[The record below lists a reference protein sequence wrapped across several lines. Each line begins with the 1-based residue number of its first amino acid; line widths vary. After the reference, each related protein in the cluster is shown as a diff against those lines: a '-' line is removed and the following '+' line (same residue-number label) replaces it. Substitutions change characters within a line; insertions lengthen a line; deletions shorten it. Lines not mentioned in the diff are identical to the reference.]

1 MESAGFNV
9 VSWNVN
15 GLRTI
20 NIKDALSQ
28 LDCSILGIQETK
40 LARDALSEDVG
51 VVDHYTA
58 CFSFCRNRTGYS
70 GVALYCRDNFMP
82 TKSEEGLSGL
92 LNKKYSKGPD
102 SLIAS
107 YGNVEENE
115 KTNAAAADDDGRSI
129 LTQHTVKLPNGE
141 HKLLTVINVYCPR
154 LRTNDPDDPVDNTD
168 FKYTFHNTLGKRANA
183 LVANGSFVI
192 VMGDFNIS
200 HRPIDRV
207 EADDTEEF
215 ATDVFRKWIDE
226 LLSLGFVDTF
236 RMLHPDTSDA
246 FTCWC
251 SRTNA
256 RQNNYGSRIDYI
268 MVDKELSTYLEKA
281 EVHSDIYGS
290 DHCPI
295 SATFH
300 TLIPVPAEKPPLD
313 AAKYY
318 KEFCG
323 KQTNLKDFLSRND
336 GCPTQ
341 NAFEI
346 LNRAKSKRN
355 NGPEGKQADITKFFA
370 KKPKITNDTMTVE
383 SNSYRHDD
391 MTSSGKTFVDFQQR
405 KEKSLADANQDASK
419 KWKNLMSTPNTPS
432 CAGHNELCVLRTVRK
447 KGLNQGR
454 KFWACPRGVGQSN
467 DPNANCNHFA
477 WVVNTKS

>member
-20 NIKDALSQ
+20 NIKDTLAQ
-28 LDCSILGIQETK
+28 LNCSILGIQETK
-40 LARDALSEDVG
+40 LARDALSEEVG
-51 VVDHYTA
+51 VVDNYTA

-70 GVALYCRDNFMP
+70 GVALYCRDHFMP

-107 YGNVEENE
+107 YGYVEENE

-129 LTQHTVKLPNGE
+129 LTQHTVKMPNGE

-168 FKYTFHNTLGKRANA
+168 FKYTFHNMLGKRANA
-183 LVANGSFVI
+183 LVANDLST
-192 VMGDFNIS
+192 
-200 HRPIDRV
+200 RV

-215 ATDVFRKWIDE
+215 AADVFRKWIDE

-236 RMLHPDTSDA
+236 RMLHPDTSEA

-323 KQTNLKDFLSRND
+323 KQTNLKRFSESERRLSHSKCIRNSE
-336 GCPTQ
+336 P
-341 NAFEI
+341 
-346 LNRAKSKRN
+346 S
-355 NGPEGKQADITKFFA
+355 
-370 KKPKITNDTMTVE
+370 
-383 SNSYRHDD
+383 
-391 MTSSGKTFVDFQQR
+391 
-405 KEKSLADANQDASK
+405 EK
-419 KWKNLMSTPNTPS
+419 
-432 CAGHNELCVLRTVRK
+432 
-447 KGLNQGR
+447 
-454 KFWACPRGVGQSN
+454 
-467 DPNANCNHFA
+467 
-477 WVVNTKS
+477 